1 MFVRVRPCS
10 SVSWGVNHMI
20 FSESITGTL
29 LSAVHAHPHPLL
41 FVTVS
46 GAHLYG
52 FPSADS
58 DYDLRGAHVLPA
70 RAALALEPPP
80 ETTEIART
88 IDALELDFVTHDVR
102 KFFIMLLKHNGLV
115 LEHIYSPLI
124 LFARPEFDELKTIA
138 RRCITKNHT
147 HHYLNF
153 AALQWK
159 LFCKSNKVKQL
170 VYLYRVL
177 LTGIHLMRTGEVE
190 PNLQRLN
197 DVFRLR
203 HVSHLIACKM
213 AGPEIAVL
221 TDSDKAFHESEYCR
235 LRIELMDA
243 TRSTHLP
250 DEPSGADALNDLLL
264 RLRLG

>member
-1 MFVRVRPCS
+1 
-10 SVSWGVNHMI
+10 MI
-20 FSESITGTL
+20 FSEPIDKVL
-29 LSAVHAHPHPLL
+29 LHAVRSHPHPLL
-41 FVTVS
+41 FVTIS

-70 RAALALEPPP
+70 RAVLALEPPG
-80 ETTEIART
+80 ETCEIART
-88 IDALELDFVTHDVR
+88 QDGLELDFVTHDAR
-102 KFFIMLLKHNGLV
+102 KFFTMLLKHNGLV

-124 LFARPEFDELKTIA
+124 LFARPEFDELREIA
-138 RRCITKNHT
+138 RGCITKHHT

-197 DVFRLR
+197 EVFRLR
-203 HVSHLIACKM
+203 HVNELIACKM
-213 AGPEIAVL
+213 AGPEISVL
-221 TDSDKAFHESEYCR
+221 TDSEKAFHESEYCR

-243 TRSTHLP
+243 TKLTDLP
-250 DEPSGADALNDLLL
+250 DEPSGYDALNDLLL